1 MKLYAELPGRAAR
14 QLLADVLALGWIA
27 GFTWLAE
34 STREEILRL
43 RTPANA
49 LLNAGAAI
57 GDAFAEAAR
66 TAARVPFF
74 GAQLA
79 AALRG
84 GEAAGH
90 SLSGV
95 GAQQIGQIST
105 LATTTGALVTLLGL
119 MPPLALWLPLRVYY
133 ARTAG
138 AAAAARAHDP
148 DLLALRALTR
158 VSVRRLHTVSEAPA
172 ASWRRSDPDVIR
184 RLAGLELGR
193 LGLRDNGGNR
203 E

>member
-27 GFTWLAE
+27 GFAWLAE

-43 RTPANA
+43 RMPANA

-79 AALRG
+79 AARRPG
-84 GEAAGH
+84 ARCPGSAH
-90 SLSGV
+90 SRS
-95 GAQQIGQIST
+95 ARS
-105 LATTTGALVTLLGL
+105 APSPR
-119 MPPLALWLPLRVYY
+119 PP
-133 ARTAG
+133 
-138 AAAAARAHDP
+138 
-148 DLLALRALTR
+148 
-158 VSVRRLHTVSEAPA
+158 
-172 ASWRRSDPDVIR
+172 
-184 RLAGLELGR
+184 GR
-193 LGLRDNGGNR
+193 WSCCSA
-203 E
+203 